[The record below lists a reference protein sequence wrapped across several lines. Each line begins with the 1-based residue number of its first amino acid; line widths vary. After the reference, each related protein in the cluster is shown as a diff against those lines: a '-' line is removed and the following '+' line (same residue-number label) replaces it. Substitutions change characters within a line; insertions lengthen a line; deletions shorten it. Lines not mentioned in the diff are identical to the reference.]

1 MHFSALKFS
10 IFFAHLFLSHALLI
24 SADSTTQVSDSNSS
38 EREGE
43 IIRIIKPG
51 VFDLQSSNYL
61 IRMRAWGVGFP
72 DRGQPGYEEALTF
85 SESRLLSLSPRIT
98 IKREFDPDNLKVVD
112 LNLMDGKMNFS
123 REAITLGIGW
133 HLEQETGRYGP
144 YLLAQLKSKRSKAG
158 IWANGYNHLMQTKK
172 SLGPTPQFPRVM
184 SGQAEFVPRISYWVT
199 SLGRIHR
206 PGCSFYERGRGT
218 LSTNPVGDDCRI
230 CGGRSPTK

>member
-1 MHFSALKFS
+1 
-10 IFFAHLFLSHALLI
+10 
-24 SADSTTQVSDSNSS
+24 
-38 EREGE
+38 
-43 IIRIIKPG
+43 
-51 VFDLQSSNYL
+51 
-61 IRMRAWGVGFP
+61 
-72 DRGQPGYEEALTF
+72 
-85 SESRLLSLSPRIT
+85 
-98 IKREFDPDNLKVVD
+98 
-112 LNLMDGKMNFS
+112 MDGKMNFS

-158 IWANGYNHLMQTKK
+158 IWANGYTHLLQTKK

-199 SLGRIHR
+199 SLGRIQR

-230 CGGRSPTK
+230 CGGRSPIR

>member
-1 MHFSALKFS
+1 MRLSALKFS
-10 IFFAHLFLSHALLI
+10 IFLAHQFLSHALLI
-24 SADSTTQVSDSNSS
+24 WADSTTQASDNNSS

-158 IWANGYNHLMQTKK
+158 IWANGYNHLMQTL
-172 SLGPTPQFPRVM
+172 SL
-184 SGQAEFVPRISYWVT
+184 
-199 SLGRIHR
+199 IH
-206 PGCSFYERGRGT
+206 
-218 LSTNPVGDDCRI
+218 I
-230 CGGRSPTK
+230 